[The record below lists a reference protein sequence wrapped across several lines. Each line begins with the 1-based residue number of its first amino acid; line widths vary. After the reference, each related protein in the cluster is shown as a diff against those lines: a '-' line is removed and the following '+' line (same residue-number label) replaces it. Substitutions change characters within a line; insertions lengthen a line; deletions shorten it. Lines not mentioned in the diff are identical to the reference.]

1 MCMHS
6 ADRGG
11 SGQPTVSSILG
22 DPVVMVLSAVAP
34 SRVFPNCRYSM
45 CFPARFYCAAM
56 AEGGAAKRCSIRP
69 SKGTSGFSHG
79 EIARLEGDRQFAG
92 GHRGEPTG
100 SNPCTAPSCK
110 MRHDLRRHKLMGLHV
125 VAIVA
130 VDQQLYAGVLVL
142 ADQIDGLRHG
152 ADKAP

>member
-1 MCMHS
+1 MHALRGS
-6 ADRGG
+6 RRFRSTDRLVDLGRAGGYGLVCCCTKSGLAELPIFHAFPRPFLLSGDGGRRRGKALLRPAVERHERSQSWRDRAARGG
-11 SGQPTVSSILG
+11 PTVHWWTFEERPRVRI
-22 DPVVMVLSAVAP
+22 PVP
-34 SRVFPNCRYSM
+34 
-45 CFPARFYCAAM
+45 
-56 AEGGAAKRCSIRP
+56 
-69 SKGTSGFSHG
+69 H
-79 EIARLEGDRQFAG
+79 
-92 GHRGEPTG
+92 
-100 SNPCTAPSCK
+100 PSCK

>member
-1 MCMHS
+1 MHALRGS
-6 ADRGG
+6 QRFRSTDRLVDLGRAGG
-11 SGQPTVSSILG
+11 HGLVGCCTKSGLAELLIFHAFPRPFLLSG
-22 DPVVMVLSAVAP
+22 DGGRRRGKALLHPAVERHERSPV
-34 SRVFPNCRYSM
+34 
-45 CFPARFYCAAM
+45 
-56 AEGGAAKRCSIRP
+56 I
-69 SKGTSGFSHG
+69 G

-92 GHRGEPTG
+92 GHRGETTG
-100 SNPCTAPSCK
+100 SNPRTAPSCK

-130 VDQQLYAGVLVL
+130 VDQQLYTGVLVL